1 MEAIREHD
9 KEVSLLRGYTPF
21 VGYDHDQLRS
31 RLWEL
36 VYFLFPVC
44 DYTCTHCW
52 SSETFLGQP
61 LPLDWHL
68 GFFRAVDPSR
78 LSEIKLTGGEPTL
91 FRKLGDLIRGMRAS
105 LGPSVPIRLFT
116 SGRNLVSAIPNEA
129 GVKETISNLLRLG
142 VLNCNLEV
150 HLSADEHHAGSL
162 YRASVGVKT
171 RPQSAEEVGRDI
183 SLGLPLLDCRVRNF
197 LAACRIVEDSAG
209 HVVGKIKVHC
219 DIGRLDHHRGLL
231 YPWIT
236 DEEWRLRAVASEGL
250 VRSGAAISIPNS
262 TPLCASDSIS
272 MFVMPGAEF
281 YSRPVTGRAQSYRD
295 GGSSVY
301 LDESRRDGCGACLV
315 GWWNVVDR
323 IFCGGSAKLDAMSV
337 FGRSTH

>member
-1 MEAIREHD
+1 
-9 KEVSLLRGYTPF
+9 
-21 VGYDHDQLRS
+21 
-31 RLWEL
+31 
-36 VYFLFPVC
+36 
-44 DYTCTHCW
+44 
-52 SSETFLGQP
+52 
-61 LPLDWHL
+61 
-68 GFFRAVDPSR
+68 
-78 LSEIKLTGGEPTL
+78 KLTGGEPML

-116 SGRNLVSAIPNEA
+116 SGRNLVSEKPGEEGVRETVA
-129 GVKETISNLLRLG
+129 GLLRLG
-142 VLNCNLEV
+142 AVNCRLEV

-162 YRASVGVKT
+162 YRASAGVKT
-171 RPQSAEEVGRDI
+171 RPQSAEEVERDI
-183 SLGLPLLDCRVRNF
+183 RLGLPLLDCRVRNF

-219 DIGRLDHHRGLL
+219 DIGRLEHHRGLL

-281 YSRPVTGRAQSYRD
+281 YSRSVTGRAQSYRD
-295 GGSSVY
+295 GGSTVY
-301 LDESRRDGCGACLV
+301 LDESRRDGDGACLV

-337 FGRSTH
+337 FGRRTY